1 MTRTMKRLALYLV
14 SLFLV
19 VMATGC
25 AHPISLT
32 PSSPAALEQVKVEKI
47 QKKVGYFI
55 APEDRVREVTT
66 PGGGG
71 DKVSYVP
78 YRDLETGLYM
88 VLGQTFSDVSR
99 LDTLGSP
106 KAAEQQLIIKPSIS
120 TTSYSDSA
128 FTWPPTVFTIQVT
141 LAVEDAAGKPVTQIT
156 AQGEGRAEFSEFKSD
171 FSLAARRASESLL
184 VKLKAA
190 IAAAADKLR

>member
-1 MTRTMKRLALYLV
+1 MKRLALYLV

-32 PSSPAALEQVKVEKI
+32 PNVSAALEQVKVEKI
-47 QKKVGYFI
+47 PKKVGYYI
-55 APEDRVREVTT
+55 SPEDRTREVIT

-71 DKVSYVP
+71 DKVSYLP
-78 YRDLETGLYM
+78 YRDLETGLYV
-88 VLGQTFSDVSR
+88 VLGQSFSEASR
-99 LDTLGSP
+99 IETLGSP
-106 KAAEQQLIIKPSIS
+106 KAAEQQFIIKPTIT
-120 TTSYSDSA
+120 TTSYSDSLV
-128 FTWPPTVFTIQVT
+128 TWPPTVFTVQLT
-141 LAVEDAAGKPVTQIT
+141 LAVEDSAGKPVTQIS
-156 AQGEGRAEFSEFKSD
+156 AQGEGRAEFSEFKGD
-171 FSLAARRASESLL
+171 FSLAARRATENML

>member
-1 MTRTMKRLALYLV
+1 MKRLSLYLV
-14 SLFLV
+14 CLFMAVL
-19 VMATGC
+19 ATGC

-32 PSSPAALEQVKVEKI
+32 PSITTGIDQVKVERI
-47 QKKVGYFI
+47 EKKVGYYI
-55 APEDRVREVTT
+55 AQEDRVREVTT

-71 DKVSYVP
+71 DKVSYLP
-78 YRDLETGLYM
+78 YRDLETGMYM
-88 VLGQTFSDVSR
+88 VLSQSFSNVSR
-99 LDTLGSP
+99 LEALGSP
-106 KAAEQQLIIKPSIS
+106 KAAEQQLIIKPTIT

-128 FTWPPTVFTIQVT
+128 FTWPPTVFTVQIT
-141 LAVEDAAGKPVTQIT
+141 LAIEDSTGKPVTQIS

-171 FSLAARRASESLL
+171 FSLAARRASENVL

>member
-1 MTRTMKRLALYLV
+1 MKRLALYLV

-32 PSSPAALEQVKVEKI
+32 PNVSAALEQVKVEKI
-47 QKKVGYFI
+47 PKKVGYYI
-55 APEDRVREVTT
+55 SPEDRAREVTT

-71 DKVSYVP
+71 DKVSYLP
-78 YRDLETGLYM
+78 YRDLETGLYV
-88 VLGQTFSDVSR
+88 VLGQSFSEASR
-99 LDTLGSP
+99 LEALGSP
-106 KAAEQQLIIKPSIS
+106 KAAEQQLIIKPTIT
-120 TTSYSDSA
+120 TTSYSDSLV
-128 FTWPPTVFTIQVT
+128 TWPPTVFTIQLT
-141 LAVEDAAGKPVTQIT
+141 LAVEDSTGKPVTQIS
-156 AQGEGRAEFSEFKSD
+156 AQGEGRAEFSEFKGD
-171 FSLAARRASESLL
+171 FSLAARRATENML

>member
-1 MTRTMKRLALYLV
+1 MKRLALYLV

-32 PSSPAALEQVKVEKI
+32 PNVSAALEQVKVEKI
-47 QKKVGYFI
+47 PKKVGYYI
-55 APEDRVREVTT
+55 SPEDRAREVTT

-71 DKVSYVP
+71 DKVSYLP
-78 YRDLETGLYM
+78 YRDLETGLYV
-88 VLGQTFSDVSR
+88 VLGQSFSDVSR
-99 LDTLGSP
+99 IETLGSP
-106 KAAEQQLIIKPSIS
+106 KAAEQQFIIKPTIT
-120 TTSYSDSA
+120 TTSYSDSLV
-128 FTWPPTVFTIQVT
+128 TWPPTVFTVQLT
-141 LAVEDAAGKPVTQIT
+141 LAVEDSTGKPVTQIS
-156 AQGEGRAEFSEFKSD
+156 AQGEGRAEFSEFKGD
-171 FSLAARRASESLL
+171 FSLAARRATENML